1 MAWATC
7 ELICPKT
14 AEIRMGHRRLERE
27 EETATKR
34 RRTSTSRF
42 GPCLCSFDRR
52 DPRLA
57 GALPRTILASP
68 LSHAPIASSE
78 CASTIS
84 RSHPRCPLV
93 APVRRGTIHNSSRA
107 PSCRFNL
114 RADFTRRSSIR
125 LSNLLSFFLR
135 YRSYALHSHNR
146 HNQKIADKPLATS
159 GGSSLSHGNISIQL
173 CLTPHLD
180 LLHWGEDKA
189 CLLQ

>member
-1 MAWATC
+1 
-7 ELICPKT
+7 
-14 AEIRMGHRRLERE
+14 MGHRRLERE

-42 GPCLCSFDRR
+42 GPCLCTFDRR

-93 APVRRGTIHNSSRA
+93 APVRRGTIHKSRVLRAAGSTSEQISRA
-107 PSCRFNL
+107 ARPV
-114 RADFTRRSSIR
+114 RS
-125 LSNLLSFFLR
+125 SNLLSFFLR

-159 GGSSLSHGNISIQL
+159 GGSSLSHGNKSIQL